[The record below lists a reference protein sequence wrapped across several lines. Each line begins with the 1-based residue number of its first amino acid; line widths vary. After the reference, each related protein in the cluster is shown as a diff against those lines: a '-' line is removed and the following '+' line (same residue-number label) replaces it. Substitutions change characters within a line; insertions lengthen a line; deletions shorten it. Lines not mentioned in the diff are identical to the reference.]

1 MLKLLTIFF
10 LLFLNSK
17 LFSFE
22 IPNNLEPVDFS
33 KINFENKIFK
43 NYYLESDYFDFE
55 KFYQGNSLT
64 YGSTPSSI
72 DFGSDIYTKSEK
84 NEACYGEYPYEFCAF
99 VFFDEENYYWSTSN
113 DIKNIYAKAI
123 IMNDEKIDFMN
134 SCDLSASPVNSPI
147 SNFFKVGLKWS
158 VETMDFLPA
167 EMFFDL
173 DIEPIIKTCEKE
185 IELNPEIGRNYTN
198 LYHLKKYYYIS
209 VRERNGDER
218 EQLNDDEMSNLI
230 KLLDSAIN
238 VNQPDYRAY
247 YHMGLLNRDG
257 FEYDWG
263 KFQRPKD
270 ERFSQ
275 ETNLWMNYFFYAFN
289 EGNHDVLIDMI
300 KHIQK
305 NFENEGG
312 FLGYFNWYINELGM
326 WEEDYVQNFFM
337 NFKYE
342 LDRSSSFENYLFE
355 KGNEEQL
362 KNEVKSS
369 ITEYSDEY
377 MLVILSDYILDKFER
392 NDYVT
397 EHFYK
402 TIEIIA
408 FEEKFLPNLYKGWK
422 DAKAFRYTK
431 HFTENPT
438 NMSPLSLMYGHE
450 WLRWHYENG
459 RGTSYNLNK
468 SLYHANLGLE
478 IAQTNNYE
486 SIDFKSHISRLE
498 RKSLVN
504 LPDSIKIDFYCTDD
518 IWLDTYYSP
527 MGQEYGIMA
536 VEAALSM
543 DVFNNVYAMESF
555 KSNTPYLC
563 NFFQDYTILKSKI
576 RFMTFY
582 NNKSIVSIALDDG
595 TYLYSAIN
603 Y

>member
-1 MLKLLTIFF
+1 MLKVLTIFF
-10 LLFLNSK
+10 LLLLNSK

-22 IPNNLEPVDFS
+22 IPNNLEPVDFN
-33 KINFENKIFK
+33 KISFNNKIFK
-43 NYYLESDYFDFE
+43 NYYLKSDYFDFE
-55 KFYQGNSLT
+55 KFYPGNSLV
-64 YGSTPSSI
+64 YGSTPSR
-72 DFGSDIYTKSEK
+72 IYFRSSLQK
-84 NEACYGEYPYEFCAF
+84 NEACYEELSPYGFEFCAF

-123 IMNDEKIDFMN
+123 IMNNEKIDFMN

-173 DIEPIIKTCEKE
+173 DVEPIIKTCEKE

-198 LYHLKKYYYIS
+198 LYHLKKYYYKS
-209 VRERNGDER
+209 AREKNGNER
-218 EQLNDDEMSNLI
+218 DQLNDDEMSNLI

-275 ETNLWMNYFFYAFN
+275 ETNVWMNYFFLAFN

-305 NFENEGG
+305 NYLNEGG

-326 WEEDYVQNFFM
+326 WKEDYVQNFFM
-337 NFKYE
+337 NFIHE
-342 LDRSSSFENYLFE
+342 LDRSRSFENYLFE

-362 KNEVKSS
+362 KNEVKSR
-369 ITEYSDEY
+369 ITKHSDEY
-377 MLVILSDYILDKFER
+377 MLVIFSDYILDKFER

-402 TIEIIA
+402 TIQIMH
-408 FEEKFLPNLYKGWK
+408 EEGFLPSLNKGWK
-422 DAKAFRYTK
+422 NEKAFSFTK
-431 HFTENPT
+431 YFTENPT
-438 NMSPLSLMYGHE
+438 NMSPRSLMYLHDM
-450 WLRWHYENG
+450 LRWHYEYG
-459 RGTSYNLNK
+459 RGTSIDLNK
-468 SLYHANLGLE
+468 SLFHLNLGLE
-478 IAQTNNYE
+478 IAQTNNYAD
-486 SIDFKSHISRLE
+486 IDFKSHISRLE

-504 LPDSIKIDFYCTDD
+504 VPDSIKIDFYCTDD
-518 IWLDTYYSP
+518 IWVDTYYLP

-536 VEAALSM
+536 VETALSM
-543 DVFNNVYAMESF
+543 DVFNNVYAMEGF